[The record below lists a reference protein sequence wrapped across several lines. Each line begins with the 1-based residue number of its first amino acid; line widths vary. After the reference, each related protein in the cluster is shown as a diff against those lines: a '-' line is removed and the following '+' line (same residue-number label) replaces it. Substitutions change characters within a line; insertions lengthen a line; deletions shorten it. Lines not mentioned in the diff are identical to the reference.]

1 MQYDFYRYPLL
12 ADLLWVVVERAFTKN
27 SRKAGTWLFGA
38 LLWKI
43 IKALRLV
50 KHSSKFFFIDRR
62 SSNSEYPGLWY
73 AMVFDWTSYNLGH
86 NILELDNVLVEV
98 LLTTSK
104 TKPGIII
111 ANLVYEL
118 PEELPNDLRLKSLRK
133 YKENSGGDI
142 AKRTS
147 PAPETKPR
155 Q

>member
-1 MQYDFYRYPLL
+1 
-12 ADLLWVVVERAFTKN
+12 
-27 SRKAGTWLFGA
+27 
-38 LLWKI
+38 
-43 IKALRLV
+43 
-50 KHSSKFFFIDRR
+50 
-62 SSNSEYPGLWY
+62 
-73 AMVFDWTSYNLGH
+73 MVFDWTSYNLGH